1 MKRHAGL
8 FVTFEGPEGA
18 GKSTQIDLLRQ
29 HLARLGLPCLVTREP
44 GGTPLAEELRAI
56 VKHRNDAETLHDT
69 TELLLIAAARSQHV
83 REKIAPALQRGEV
96 VLCDRFADST
106 EAYQGAGRGLD
117 RQLIATLRAAACG
130 DCEPD
135 LTIILDL
142 PVESGFAR
150 TRSRSATQGNFDR
163 FEAQEYAFHQ
173 RVREAFLAIAEREP
187 RRVKVVDADRDPEIV
202 RQAVREAFDA
212 AL

>member
-1 MKRHAGL
+1 M
-8 FVTFEGPEGA
+8 
-18 GKSTQIDLLRQ
+18 
-29 HLARLGLPCLVTREP
+29 
-44 GGTPLAEELRAI
+44 
-56 VKHRNDAETLHDT
+56 
-69 TELLLIAAARSQHV
+69 
-83 REKIAPALQRGEV
+83 